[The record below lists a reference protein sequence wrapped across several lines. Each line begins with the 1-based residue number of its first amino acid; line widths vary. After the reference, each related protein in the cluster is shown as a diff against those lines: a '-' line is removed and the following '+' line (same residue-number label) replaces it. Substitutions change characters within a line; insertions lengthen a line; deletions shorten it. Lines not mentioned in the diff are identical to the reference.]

1 MYNQSI
7 NSVTML
13 EFIISQSRSFIKF
26 LLFFQ
31 IILENFRLRDINIF
45 TNNVSKFF
53 INNKLIYY
61 NILYK

>member
-13 EFIISQSRSFIKF
+13 EFIISQSQSFIKF

-31 IILENFRLRDINIF
+31 IILENFRQRDINIF

>member
-31 IILENFRLRDINIF
+31 IILENFRRRDINIF

>member
-31 IILENFRLRDINIF
+31 IILENFRQRDINIF